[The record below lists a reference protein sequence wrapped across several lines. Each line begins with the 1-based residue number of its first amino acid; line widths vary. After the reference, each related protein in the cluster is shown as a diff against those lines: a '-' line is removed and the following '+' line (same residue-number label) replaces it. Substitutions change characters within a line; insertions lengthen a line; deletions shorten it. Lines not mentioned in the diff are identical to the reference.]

1 MTAVTPRIPDEPVS
15 APAIQIGTEGHD
27 LAPPVSPARK
37 GAEDGWHDVTEA
49 NVNLA
54 TERAT

>member
-15 APAIQIGTEGHD
+15 APAIQIGTEGMTC
-27 LAPPVSPARK
+27 ASYVA
-37 GAEDGWHDVTEA
+37 GWHDVTEA